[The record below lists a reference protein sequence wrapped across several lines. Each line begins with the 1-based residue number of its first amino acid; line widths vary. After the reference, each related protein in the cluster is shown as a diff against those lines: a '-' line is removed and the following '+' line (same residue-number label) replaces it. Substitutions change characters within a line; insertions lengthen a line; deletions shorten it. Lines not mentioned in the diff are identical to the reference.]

1 MRAEQRV
8 AAYGV
13 CRTARDGGGVVLAR
27 ASARSDLRGRWFL
40 PGGGLEHGE
49 DPAAAV
55 ARWFAAATGLRVAVT
70 GLRDVLDDIVD
81 LPHRAASVHTVRI
94 VFDVRELGDGPA
106 TLGDTGGDG
115 LTDRVAVVGVDDAD
129 DLPLMPFA
137 ARVLGLS
144 RPDPVVPVPP
154 DLAPGG
160 AGGSPAA
167 APAPTRVRRQRV
179 GVYGLVESGGHV
191 LLTRLSARTP
201 APGRWTLPGGGIHHG
216 EAVRRALER
225 EVHEESGLRLRSA
238 DLRAAVSHR
247 FLGTSPAGI
256 AEDYHGVQVLFTARV
271 APDTRGVLPPPR
283 VVEPEGTTDAVAW
296 APLADAHSWG
306 LTGMAAHGLTLLA
319 GDPRAR
325 GGAPDPGPDPTVDLA
340 ADPAVLPV
348 A

>member
-1 MRAEQRV
+1 VRAEQRV

-13 CRTARDGGGVVLAR
+13 CRTPRDGGGVVLAR

-55 ARWFAAATGLRVAVT
+55 VRGFAAATGLRVAVT
-70 GLRDVLDDIVD
+70 GLRDVLDDVVD

-94 VFDVRELGDGPA
+94 VFDVREAGDGPEVLA
-106 TLGDTGGDG
+106 GTDAGG

-154 DLAPGG
+154 DLPSG
-160 AGGSPAA
+160 AA
-167 APAPTRVRRQRV
+167 APAGSPAPTRVRRQRV

-216 EAVRRALER
+216 ESVRAALER
-225 EVHEESGLRLRSA
+225 EIHEESGLRLRSA

-256 AEDYHGVQVLFTARV
+256 AEDYHGVQVLFTGRV
-271 APDTRGVLPPPR
+271 DPDTRGALPPPR

-296 APLADAHSWG
+296 APLADAHAWG

-319 GDPRAR
+319 GGLRHRDP
-325 GGAPDPGPDPTVDLA
+325 PPV
-340 ADPAVLPV
+340 PAVLPV

>member
-1 MRAEQRV
+1 VKAEQRV

-27 ASARSDLRGRWFL
+27 ASARSDFRGRWFL

-55 ARWFAAATGLRVAVT
+55 VRGFAAATGLPVAVT
-70 GLRDVLDDIVD
+70 GLRDVLDDVVD
-81 LPHRAASVHTVRI
+81 LPHRAATVHTVRI
-94 VFDVRELGDGPA
+94 VFDVREVGDCPGPLPA
-106 TLGDTGGDG
+106 DDGDD

-144 RPDPVVPVPP
+144 RPDPVVPLPP

-160 AGGSPAA
+160 AGAGPAGT
-167 APAPTRVRRQRV
+167 PAPTRVRRQRV
-179 GVYGLVESGGHV
+179 GVYGVVESGGHV
-191 LLTRLSARTP
+191 LLARLSARTP

-216 EAVRRALER
+216 ESVRRALER
-225 EVHEESGLRLRSA
+225 ELHEESGLRLRSA

-256 AEDYHGVQVLFTARV
+256 AEDYHGVQILFTGRV
-271 APDTRGVLPPPR
+271 DATTHGALPPPR
-283 VVEPEGTTDAVAW
+283 VVEPAGTTDAVAW
-296 APLADAHSWG
+296 APVAEVHSWG

-319 GDPRAR
+319 G
-325 GGAPDPGPDPTVDLA
+325 GAAHRDTTPDPA
-340 ADPAVLPV
+340 ALPV